1 MEKLYLGL
9 RKVDL
14 HLYTVSRYGY
24 STTTQL
30 VDYVCDFAYLGVIA
44 VTNLDAI
51 AGTYKRNNTG
61 VNVILR
67 CLLAK

>member
-1 MEKLYLGL
+1 METLHFGL

-14 HLYTVSRYGY
+14 HLYTVSSNGY
-24 STTTQL
+24 STTAQL

-51 AGTYKRNNTG
+51 AGAY
-61 VNVILR
+61 NVTIR
-67 CLLAK
+67 V